1 MRYYIY
7 IDKDLIKNLI
17 ATYGNFNFNIDV
29 VEYSVQKNCGNIN
42 NIRVEPRK
50 ENMCDADKG
59 NVKRNS
65 TGFGVDSGMTYNVI
79 TEEKYIN
86 ISDISEIKNIEFYHN
101 LIESLRK
108 LKNEATRENSK
119 VVEEEGKIE
128 KIFENRSYEDNIFN
142 INNSYVWYDKEKSLI
157 DMNLFSN
164 VCGEVKV
171 LGYNINED
179 VKRSNKMLKAI
190 AIYVE

>member
-86 ISDISEIKNIEFYHN
+86 IYDISEIKNIEFYHN

-108 LKNEATRENSK
+108 LKNGATRENSK

-179 VKRSNKMLKAI
+179 AKRSNKMLKAI

>member
-50 ENMCDADKG
+50 ENMCDEDKG

-108 LKNEATRENSK
+108 LKNGATRENSK

-179 VKRSNKMLKAI
+179 AKRSNKMLKAI

>member
-1 MRYYIY
+1 M
-7 IDKDLIKNLI
+7 
-17 ATYGNFNFNIDV
+17 V
-29 VEYSVQKNCGNIN
+29 
-42 NIRVEPRK
+42 
-50 ENMCDADKG
+50 
-59 NVKRNS
+59 
-65 TGFGVDSGMTYNVI
+65 TGG
-79 TEEKYIN
+79 E
-86 ISDISEIKNIEFYHN
+86 
-101 LIESLRK
+101 
-108 LKNEATRENSK
+108 NEATRENSK

-179 VKRSNKMLKAI
+179 AKRSNKMLKAI

>member
-108 LKNEATRENSK
+108 LKNGATRENSK

-179 VKRSNKMLKAI
+179 AKRSNKMLKAI

>member
-101 LIESLRK
+101 LIENLRK
-108 LKNEATRENSK
+108 LKNGATRENSK

-179 VKRSNKMLKAI
+179 AKRSNKMLKAI

>member
-108 LKNEATRENSK
+108 LKNGATRENSK

-179 VKRSNKMLKAI
+179 AKRSSKMLKAI

>member
-108 LKNEATRENSK
+108 LKNGATRENSK

-142 INNSYVWYDKEKSLI
+142 INNSYVCYDKEKSLI

-179 VKRSNKMLKAI
+179 AKRSNKMLKAI

>member
-108 LKNEATRENSK
+108 LKNATRENSK

-179 VKRSNKMLKAI
+179 AKRSNKMLKAI

>member
-179 VKRSNKMLKAI
+179 AKRSNKMLKAI

>member
-17 ATYGNFNFNIDV
+17 ATYVNFNFNIDV

-65 TGFGVDSGMTYNVI
+65 TGIGVDSGMTYNVI

-142 INNSYVWYDKEKSLI
+142 INNSYVWYHKEKSLI

-179 VKRSNKMLKAI
+179 AKRSNKMLKAI

>member
-1 MRYYIY
+1 
-7 IDKDLIKNLI
+7 
-17 ATYGNFNFNIDV
+17 
-29 VEYSVQKNCGNIN
+29 
-42 NIRVEPRK
+42 
-50 ENMCDADKG
+50 
-59 NVKRNS
+59 
-65 TGFGVDSGMTYNVI
+65 MTYNVI

-108 LKNEATRENSK
+108 LKNGATRENSK

-179 VKRSNKMLKAI
+179 AKRSNKMLKAI

>member
-50 ENMCDADKG
+50 ENMCDGDKG
-59 NVKRNS
+59 HVKRNS

-101 LIESLRK
+101 LIENLRK
-108 LKNEATRENSK
+108 LKNGATRENSK

-179 VKRSNKMLKAI
+179 AKRSNKMLKAI